1 MQMCVTHVVRRT
13 RPHRAVPALVC
24 LVAACTAPPPGPPP
38 GPPPATPVEFVALEA
53 SPVERVSEFV
63 GTLKS
68 RRSTTVQAQAEGFLV
83 RILVSSGER
92 VTPGTP
98 MFEID
103 ASAQRA
109 VVSSLE
115 AQQVAREADIAFAR
129 QQAERATQLVEAGA
143 MSQQELDRA
152 TTSLKTAEAQLQ
164 VIEQQIRQQEVELGY
179 YAVVAQTTGVVG
191 DVPVRPGDRVTRT
204 TVLTTVDDNV
214 SLEAYLNIPV
224 QQAPSLSVGLPVR
237 LVDDGGEVLADT
249 QISFVAASVDHQTQS
264 VLVKAPVNVRPGL
277 LRADQFVRAHVVWSV
292 DSGLSVAVRAVQR
305 VNDQRFVF
313 VAEEADG
320 GLVARQRAVV
330 LGPVVGDAYVVLDGL
345 TEGDRVVVSGTQ
357 KIGDGAP
364 IQMLPPQS
372 SAGGVSAGR
381 AAEGQ

>member
-1 MQMCVTHVVRRT
+1 MCVTHNVRRT
-13 RPHRAVPALVC
+13 RPRWAVSALFC
-24 LVAACTAPPPGPPP
+24 LVAACAAPPAGPPP

-68 RRSTTVQAQAEGFLV
+68 RRSTTIQAQAEGFLV

-103 ASAQRA
+103 ASAQQA
-109 VVSSLE
+109 LVSSLE

-129 QQAERATQLVEAGA
+129 QQADRAMQLVEAGA
-143 MSQQELDRA
+143 MSQQELDQA
-152 TTSLKTAEAQLQ
+152 TTVLKTAEAQLQ
-164 VIEQQIRQQEVELGY
+164 VIEQQILQQKVELGY
-179 YAVVAQTTGVVG
+179 YAVLAQTSGVVG

-214 SLEAYLNIPV
+214 GLEAYLNIPV
-224 QQAPSLSVGLPVR
+224 QQAPGLRVGLPVR
-237 LVDDGGEVLADT
+237 LIGDGGEALVDT
-249 QISFVAASVDHQTQS
+249 HISFVAASVDHQTQS
-264 VLVKAPVNVRPGL
+264 VLVKAPVNVESGL

-313 VAEEADG
+313 VAEETDG
-320 GLVARQRAVV
+320 GLVARQRPVV
-330 LGPVVGDAYVVLDGL
+330 LGPVVGDAYIVLDGL
-345 TEGDRVVVSGTQ
+345 SEGDRVVLSGTQ

-364 IQMLPPQS
+364 IQMLPAQPS
-372 SAGGVSAGR
+372 PGDAPAGP

>member
-1 MQMCVTHVVRRT
+1 
-13 RPHRAVPALVC
+13 
-24 LVAACTAPPPGPPP
+24 
-38 GPPPATPVEFVALEA
+38 
-53 SPVERVSEFV
+53 
-63 GTLKS
+63 
-68 RRSTTVQAQAEGFLV
+68 
-83 RILVSSGER
+83 
-92 VTPGTP
+92 

-109 VVSSLE
+109 LVSSLE

-129 QQAERATQLVEAGA
+129 QQAERATQLVAAGA
-143 MSQQELDRA
+143 MSQQELDQA

-179 YAVVAQTTGVVG
+179 YAVVAQTAGVVG

-214 SLEAYLNIPV
+214 GLEAYLNIPV
-224 QQAPSLSVGLPVR
+224 QQAPSLRVGLPVR

-249 QISFVAASVDHQTQS
+249 HISFVAASVDHQTQS

-313 VAEEADG
+313 VAEESDG

-330 LGPVVGDAYVVLDGL
+330 LGPVIGDAYVVLDGL
-345 TEGDRVVVSGTQ
+345 TEGDLVVVSGTQ

-372 SAGGVSAGR
+372 SADSVSAGR
-381 AAEGQ
+381 PAEAQ

>member
-1 MQMCVTHVVRRT
+1 
-13 RPHRAVPALVC
+13 
-24 LVAACTAPPPGPPP
+24 
-38 GPPPATPVEFVALEA
+38 
-53 SPVERVSEFV
+53 
-63 GTLKS
+63 
-68 RRSTTVQAQAEGFLV
+68 
-83 RILVSSGER
+83 

-292 DSGLSVAVRAVQR
+292 DSGLSVAVRAVNER
-305 VNDQRFVF
+305 SC
-313 VAEEADG
+313 
-320 GLVARQRAVV
+320 
-330 LGPVVGDAYVVLDGL
+330 LGRSLGMP
-345 TEGDRVVVSGTQ
+345 T
-357 KIGDGAP
+357 
-364 IQMLPPQS
+364 S
-372 SAGGVSAGR
+372 SSMV
-381 AAEGQ
+381 

>member
-1 MQMCVTHVVRRT
+1 
-13 RPHRAVPALVC
+13 
-24 LVAACTAPPPGPPP
+24 
-38 GPPPATPVEFVALEA
+38 
-53 SPVERVSEFV
+53 
-63 GTLKS
+63 
-68 RRSTTVQAQAEGFLV
+68 
-83 RILVSSGER
+83 
-92 VTPGTP
+92 
-98 MFEID
+98 
-103 ASAQRA
+103 
-109 VVSSLE
+109 
-115 AQQVAREADIAFAR
+115 
-129 QQAERATQLVEAGA
+129 
-143 MSQQELDRA
+143 LDQA

-179 YAVVAQTTGVVG
+179 YAVVAQTAGVVG

-214 SLEAYLNIPV
+214 GLEAYLNIPV
-224 QQAPSLSVGLPVR
+224 QQAPSLRVGLPVR

-249 QISFVAASVDHQTQS
+249 HISFVAASVDHQTQS

-313 VAEEADG
+313 VAEESDG

-330 LGPVVGDAYVVLDGL
+330 LGPVIGDAYVVLDGL
-345 TEGDRVVVSGTQ
+345 TEGDLVVVSGTQ

-372 SAGGVSAGR
+372 SADSVSAGR
-381 AAEGQ
+381 PAEAQ

>member
-13 RPHRAVPALVC
+13 RPHRAVPALFC
-24 LVAACTAPPPGPPP
+24 LVAACTAPSPGPPP
-38 GPPPATPVEFVALEA
+38 GPPPPTPVEFVALEA

-68 RRSTTVQAQAEGFLV
+68 RRSTTIQAQAEGFLI
-83 RILVSSGER
+83 RILVASGDR

-129 QQAERATQLVEAGA
+129 QQADRAAQLVEAGA
-143 MSQQELDRA
+143 MSQQELDQA

-164 VIEQQIRQQEVELGY
+164 AIEQQIRQQEVELGY
-179 YAVVAQTTGVVG
+179 YAVVAQTSGVVG

-204 TVLTTVDDNV
+204 TVLTTVDDNAG
-214 SLEAYLNIPV
+214 LEAYFNIPV
-224 QQAPSLSVGLPVR
+224 QQAPSLRVGLPVR

-249 QISFVAASVDHQTQS
+249 RISFVAASVDHQTQS

-292 DSGLSVAVRAVQR
+292 DTGLSVAVRAVQR

-313 VAEEADG
+313 VAEDADG
-320 GLVARQRAVV
+320 GLVARQRPVV
-330 LGPVVGDAYVVLDGL
+330 LGPVIGDAYVVLDGL
-345 TEGDRVVVSGTQ
+345 SAGDRVILSGTQ

-364 IQMLPPQS
+364 VQMLPPQPS
-372 SAGGVSAGR
+372 PDGAPAGR

>member
-1 MQMCVTHVVRRT
+1 MQMCVTHAVRRT
-13 RPHRAVPALVC
+13 RPHWAVLALFC

-38 GPPPATPVEFVALEA
+38 SPPPATPVEFVALEA

-68 RRSTTVQAQAEGFLV
+68 RRSTTIQAQAEGFLV

-109 VVSSLE
+109 LVSSLE

-129 QQAERATQLVEAGA
+129 QQAERATQLVAAGA
-143 MSQQELDRA
+143 MSQQELDQA

-179 YAVVAQTTGVVG
+179 YAVVAQTAGVVG

-214 SLEAYLNIPV
+214 GLEAYLNIPV
-224 QQAPSLSVGLPVR
+224 QQAPSLRVGLPVR

-249 QISFVAASVDHQTQS
+249 HISFVAASVDHQTQS

-313 VAEEADG
+313 VAEESDG

-330 LGPVVGDAYVVLDGL
+330 LGPVIGDAYVVLDGL
-345 TEGDRVVVSGTQ
+345 TEGDLVVVSGTQ

-372 SAGGVSAGR
+372 SADSVSAGR
-381 AAEGQ
+381 PAEAQ